1 MKPCEEY
8 ISKIEKEL
16 PEMCRVKDLIKVG
29 VFNSAT
35 AAVEARTT
43 GNSPDYFQMSKR
55 GRVLYPRNGV
65 VQWLR
70 EKINAK
76 YNENVLCSPE
86 KATSGS

>member
-1 MKPCEEY
+1 
-8 ISKIEKEL
+8 
-16 PEMCRVKDLIKVG
+16 MCRVKDLIKVG

-55 GRVLYPRNGV
+55 GRVLYPRTGV

-76 YNENVLCSPE
+76 YSKDIVCSKTE
-86 KATSGS
+86 ASEGVSQ